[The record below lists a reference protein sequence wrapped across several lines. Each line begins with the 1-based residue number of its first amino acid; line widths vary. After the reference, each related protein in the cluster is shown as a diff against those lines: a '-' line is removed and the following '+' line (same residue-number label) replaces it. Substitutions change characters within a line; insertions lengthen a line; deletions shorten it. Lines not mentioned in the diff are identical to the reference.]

1 MGKILRGL
9 CFVLY
14 KIFPIDEVFHDT
26 FFTGF
31 PHDTNTMLVSTWRRG
46 FVYFSRSYT
55 GYNQVHKHQGA
66 RDVAALHVFTI
77 KG

>member
-1 MGKILRGL
+1 MRFSMIHSSL
-9 CFVLY
+9 
-14 KIFPIDEVFHDT
+14 VFHKT
-26 FFTGF
+26 
-31 PHDTNTMLVSTWRRG
+31 PNIMLVSTWKRG